1 MLLFIIFV
9 FIVALFITLY
19 LRFPQLKAFRAIKK
33 CKNQNTKQTFYL
45 SLATN
50 LGVGNLIGVSTAIYL
65 GGPGVIFWM
74 AFFAIFSSALAFLEN
89 YYAISAQINTKHGTF
104 SGTCYTI
111 IHFMNSRVSRIIAF
125 VFSIFLIL
133 SNSIFFPPIQ
143 INAIVSIVN
152 DKYQLILG
160 IILVLLVLLVIIGGI
175 KRILKITD
183 RFVPLFCVG
192 YFIILIIG
200 ILINFNQ
207 LDRIMNLILKSAFN
221 FKTIGIS
228 GFISML
234 KTAISK
240 SIFSNEAGLGTIP
253 SLTGISDPKEK
264 EVVSYY
270 QLLGVI
276 IDTVVF
282 CSLTGIFILCFND
295 GFTGNIAMML
305 PYCFIKYL
313 GNIGLVIYMIFIT
326 FFGLTSVFGLYYLGE
341 NNTMFISL
349 YSKIPYG
356 VIKLLYQCI
365 FMVGIVI
372 GIVGSF
378 SSIMWLVDIGI
389 MLLGTLN
396 LVILCNIEK
405 RHKLLKN
412 NHKIT

>member
-1 MLLFIIFV
+1 
-9 FIVALFITLY
+9 
-19 LRFPQLKAFRAIKK
+19 
-33 CKNQNTKQTFYL
+33 
-45 SLATN
+45 
-50 LGVGNLIGVSTAIYL
+50 
-65 GGPGVIFWM
+65 
-74 AFFAIFSSALAFLEN
+74 
-89 YYAISAQINTKHGTF
+89 
-104 SGTCYTI
+104 
-111 IHFMNSRVSRIIAF
+111 
-125 VFSIFLIL
+125 
-133 SNSIFFPPIQ
+133 
-143 INAIVSIVN
+143 
-152 DKYQLILG
+152 
-160 IILVLLVLLVIIGGI
+160 
-175 KRILKITD
+175 
-183 RFVPLFCVG
+183 
-192 YFIILIIG
+192 
-200 ILINFNQ
+200 
-207 LDRIMNLILKSAFN
+207 MNLILKSAFN

-282 CSLTGIFILCFND
+282 CSLTGIFILCFNE
-295 GFTGNIAMML
+295 GFTGNIEMML
-305 PYCFIKYL
+305 PYCFIIYL
-313 GNIGLVIYMIFIT
+313 GNIGLVIYMIFII

-378 SSIMWLVDIGI
+378 SSIMWLVDMGI

>member
-1 MLLFIIFV
+1 
-9 FIVALFITLY
+9 
-19 LRFPQLKAFRAIKK
+19 
-33 CKNQNTKQTFYL
+33 
-45 SLATN
+45 
-50 LGVGNLIGVSTAIYL
+50 
-65 GGPGVIFWM
+65 
-74 AFFAIFSSALAFLEN
+74 
-89 YYAISAQINTKHGTF
+89 
-104 SGTCYTI
+104 
-111 IHFMNSRVSRIIAF
+111 
-125 VFSIFLIL
+125 
-133 SNSIFFPPIQ
+133 
-143 INAIVSIVN
+143 
-152 DKYQLILG
+152 
-160 IILVLLVLLVIIGGI
+160 
-175 KRILKITD
+175 
-183 RFVPLFCVG
+183 
-192 YFIILIIG
+192 
-200 ILINFNQ
+200 
-207 LDRIMNLILKSAFN
+207 MNLILKSAFN

-282 CSLTGIFILCFND
+282 CSLTGIFILCFNE
-295 GFTGNIAMML
+295 GFTGNIEMML

-313 GNIGLVIYMIFIT
+313 GNIGLVIYMIFII

-378 SSIMWLVDIGI
+378 SSIMWLVDMGI